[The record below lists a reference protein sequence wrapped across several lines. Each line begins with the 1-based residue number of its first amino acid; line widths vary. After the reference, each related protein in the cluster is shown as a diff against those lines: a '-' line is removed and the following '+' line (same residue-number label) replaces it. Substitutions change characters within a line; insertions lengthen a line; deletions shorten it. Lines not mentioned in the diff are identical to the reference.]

1 MYLIRM
7 GVPEMISFW
16 DELCKKVKSE
26 KANAEERKLY
36 KKLGKTMRM
45 LSENPRMTGLHFH
58 QWEMKSKAENEEQ
71 DINCIDSGCP
81 VFCAKDSLLVRKTQS
96 QFFKAVLLNHL
107 LSEER
112 DSLLRT
118 KADAAVAHRAAV
130 SCDRSAVFDL
140 DIAHRTFT
148 GA

>member
-58 QWEMKSKAENEEQ
+58 QWEIKSGAENEEQ

-81 VFCAKDSLLVRKTQS
+81 VFCAKIQYSYEK
-96 QFFKAVLLNHL
+96 
-107 LSEER
+107 
-112 DSLLRT
+112 
-118 KADAAVAHRAAV
+118 
-130 SCDRSAVFDL
+130 CDHIFSKRYCSTTCFPRSVTACFGQRL
-140 DIAHRTFT
+140 MQL
-148 GA
+148 

>member
-45 LSENPRMTGLHFH
+45 LSENPRHPGLESHEIVALSNRFGAKV
-58 QWEMKSKAENEEQ
+58 WESYLEN
-71 DINCIDSGCP
+71 NTPSAGR
-81 VFCAKDSLLVRKTQS
+81 VFWVYGPNRGEITIVGLEPHPNDKNSAYDRVT
-96 QFFKAVLLNHL
+96 
-107 LSEER
+107 LSSMGDEIGRRE
-112 DSLLRT
+112 
-118 KADAAVAHRAAV
+118 
-130 SCDRSAVFDL
+130 
-140 DIAHRTFT
+140 
-148 GA
+148 

>member
-45 LSENPRMTGLHFH
+45 LSENPAYDRVT
-58 QWEMKSKAENEEQ
+58 
-71 DINCIDSGCP
+71 
-81 VFCAKDSLLVRKTQS
+81 
-96 QFFKAVLLNHL
+96 
-107 LSEER
+107 LSSMGDEIGRRE
-112 DSLLRT
+112 
-118 KADAAVAHRAAV
+118 
-130 SCDRSAVFDL
+130 
-140 DIAHRTFT
+140 
-148 GA
+148 